1 MYHPIQLIPDVSLVA
16 YYWVKLEKGVSLLSY
31 ARELSLELPAWSWER
46 AHTVSRSS
54 TFLRPALC
62 LEKVEGTPVNRVTSC
77 VPNLCVVQYYL
88 SVSSREYISSGGKGM
103 SCFLRSHK
111 PNSLQQ
117 CLNAVCEC
125 LHFYEFVD
133 LIFLVLSFDFH
144 FSSIFLFW

>member
-1 MYHPIQLIPDVSLVA
+1 MYHPIQLIRDISLVA
-16 YYWVKLEKGVSLLSY
+16 YYWVKLDKRG
-31 ARELSLELPAWSWER
+31 ELTVLCCILELYISV
-46 AHTVSRSS
+46 TYSVSRESRGD
-54 TFLRPALC
+54 TREPGDELC
-62 LEKVEGTPVNRVTSC
+62 PKLVCGAV
-77 VPNLCVVQYYL
+77 YL